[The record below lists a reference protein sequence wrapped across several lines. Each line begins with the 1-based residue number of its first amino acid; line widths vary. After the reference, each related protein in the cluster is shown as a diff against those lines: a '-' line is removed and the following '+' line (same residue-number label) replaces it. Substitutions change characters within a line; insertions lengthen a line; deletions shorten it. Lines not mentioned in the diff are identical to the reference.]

1 MGGLPG
7 QWAYRSEYHVVI
19 VSKHRRNVLNAGSY
33 EYFEIIMEQILKKS
47 PEVNVLTMNHDKD
60 HIHIQLSIPP
70 KKRVSEVVRTIKA
83 ISGRLL
89 KKKFEYI
96 RKAYWG

>member
-1 MGGLPG
+1 M
-7 QWAYRSEYHVVI
+7 I

-60 HIHIQLSIPP
+60 HVHIQLSIPP

-83 ISGRLL
+83 ISERLL

>member
-60 HIHIQLSIPP
+60 HVHIQLSIPP

-83 ISGRLL
+83 ISERLL

>member
-1 MGGLPG
+1 LELLTG
-7 QWAYRSEYHVVI
+7 QGQ
-19 VSKHRRNVLNAGSY
+19 GSY

-60 HIHIQLSIPP
+60 HVHIQLSIPP

-83 ISGRLL
+83 ISERLL
-89 KKKFEYI
+89 KKKFQYI
-96 RKAYWG
+96 RKAYWGVDGV

>member
-1 MGGLPG
+1 
-7 QWAYRSEYHVVI
+7 VI

-60 HIHIQLSIPP
+60 HVHIQLSIPP

-83 ISGRLL
+83 ISERLL